1 MNIKTHVIRIFS
13 VSALSAAFL
22 LPTNIASADAIAGDK
37 IITLGEDLT
46 IAQQKTVFE
55 KMGVDEKDAEIV
67 YVSNEEE
74 HKYLGS
80 YIPEKQIGTKA
91 LSSALITMGESGS
104 GLSVETSNI
113 SYISKEMY
121 ANALSTAGI
130 TDAQIYVTAPF
141 KVSGTG
147 ALTGVIK
154 AYEETT
160 GNKIDEEQKQIAN
173 EEMVETA
180 KLAEDVGAEKAS
192 EFVSTVK
199 EKISE
204 EKPETKEEIKNIII
218 NVAGDLNFNLTDE
231 QMNKFVDMF
240 SKINE
245 LKIDWGTVNDKIT
258 SFAQSAKDKI
268 SQAASSDEAEQ
279 VGNFF
284 TEFFKSVANW
294 FKSLF
299 N

>member
-55 KMGVDEKDAEIV
+55 KMGVDEKEAEIV

-258 SFAQSAKDKI
+258 SFAQNAKDKI